1 MKTEFTLNQKRALAI
16 LTLIA
21 LLFGAYFLR
30 NYFVLIVVAAV
41 GAYLF
46 TPLFNRFNRRLGT
59 GVSAACT
66 LLSALVIVIV
76 PVGLLVVLAFV
87 QISRMVDSI
96 TGWVKTTDLSGL
108 GDKVL
113 HVLNDLLARVPF
125 VHTTI
130 TAETLRKAMVTVGRN
145 AGEWLLHFL
154 QGAVGGIAGAV
165 TAAIIFLYVFVA
177 LLVNRDKIRTLIGQ
191 LNPLGDE
198 VTELYLRK
206 AGAMVRGTVTGQFV
220 IALCQGVAGAASIY
234 VAGFHHG
241 FFIFGVLLTVLSI
254 IPLGGGIVTIPF
266 GIGMIFYGNVA
277 GGAFVILWHLVVVT
291 NIDNFLR
298 PFLVPRD
305 ARLNPALMLL
315 SVFAGIAMFGA
326 WGIVIGPVL
335 MILIVTTVDVYLAVY
350 KGVELEAPDEQPR
363 PPQAAPAPESQG
375 ERYAVGRG
383 IARLPEAHHL
393 AAPGGPDVRVEIVRD
408 GVALVD
414 DQAGA
419 IGLLV
424 GRPVR
429 LAGRTRGFPVRG
441 EVDPPGAYPFET
453 ALAVVAP
460 PSFKVGSFGAH
471 RDCPRRRAI
480 RWRGRR

>member
-1 MKTEFTLNQKRALAI
+1 MKTEFTLNQKRAVAI
-16 LTLIA
+16 FTLIA

-46 TPLFNRFNRRLGT
+46 TPLFNWFNKRLGT
-59 GVSAACT
+59 GLSATCT
-66 LLSALVIVIV
+66 LLSALAAVFV
-76 PVGLLVVLAFV
+76 PVGLLVVLAFI

-96 TGWVKTTDLSGL
+96 TGWVKTTDPSEL

-113 HVLNDLLARVPF
+113 HALNDLLARVPF

-177 LLVNRDKIRTLIGQ
+177 LLVNREQVRTLIGQ
-191 LNPLGDE
+191 LNPLGEE
-198 VTELYLRK
+198 VTTLYLRK

-220 IALCQGVAGAASIY
+220 IALCQGVAGATSIY
-234 VAGFHHG
+234 IAGFHHG
-241 FFIFGVLLTVLSI
+241 FFIFAILLTVLSI

-350 KGVELEAPDEQPR
+350 KGVELDAPDEQPVR
-363 PPQAAPAPESQG
+363 
-375 ERYAVGRG
+375 RK
-383 IARLPEAHHL
+383 RL
-393 AAPGGPDVRVEIVRD
+393 
-408 GVALVD
+408 
-414 DQAGA
+414 
-419 IGLLV
+419 
-424 GRPVR
+424 
-429 LAGRTRGFPVRG
+429 
-441 EVDPPGAYPFET
+441 
-453 ALAVVAP
+453 
-460 PSFKVGSFGAH
+460 
-471 RDCPRRRAI
+471 RRRTAKAD
-480 RWRGRR
+480 RA